1 MYHARTKHM
10 DRKCHYVREVIESG
24 VVLFKKIDIKNN
36 PVNMLTKVIYRV
48 KFSTLLKTN
57 SNPSNMLSLGNF

>member
-1 MYHARTKHM
+1 MYQARTKHT
-10 DRKCHYVREVIESG
+10 DRKYHYVREVIESG

-36 PVNMLTKVIYRV
+36 PVDMLTKVIYRF